1 MWEQMDRFQRMI
13 FVAGIAYLLAAPAV
27 LIVRLTVERPPT
39 SPDGLLILFVILVL
53 FGPLLIYTGSRGQI
67 MKIGIVEKIRE
78 RRRIA
83 TAAAL
88 AERYEG
94 IDLANTPEA
103 HALPTPVY
111 RCPGCGNNYNKT
123 ADKMYWVDEQPM
135 LSPGWYCNECVD
147 KIRGKSRHD
156 RLNME
161 IFLIMLDSDLGAD

>member
-1 MWEQMDRFQRMI
+1 MWEHMDRFQRTL
-13 FVAGIAYLLAAPAV
+13 FVAGIAYLPGAV
-27 LIVRLTVERPPT
+27 ATLVVMLTVDREPASLDVLP
-39 SPDGLLILFVILVL
+39 ILFVVL
-53 FGPLLIYTGSRGQI
+53 AFGGPALIYIGGKGAF
-67 MKIGIVEKIRE
+67 MKIGIVERIRE

-88 AERYEG
+88 AERYVG
-94 IDLANTPEA
+94 IDLINTPEA
-103 HALPTPVY
+103 HALPTPIY
-111 RCPGCGNNYNKT
+111 HCPGCGSSYDKT

-147 KIRGKSRHD
+147 KIKGKSRHD